1 MVWFVTP
8 GSLSAA
14 AAGKST
20 IKLANRNMLNQWPSA
35 HEDVP
40 SEIRIRALL
49 RRVGR
54 MEEGLGVAE
63 GASEACRIRDTES
76 IVKTTVRTVQVT

>member
-20 IKLANRNMLNQWPSA
+20 IKLANRNMLNQSSA